1 MVVNQDVAREV
12 LSGVMEPG
20 RRYTVGGLQRL
31 FEEYYDEWEDEDF
44 SPIKGLATFGRS
56 RSRTP

>member
-1 MVVNQDVAREV
+1 
-12 LSGVMEPG
+12 MEPG

-56 RSRTP
+56 R